1 MRSKQ
6 INNTP
11 INQIMLILIIL
22 LICIL
27 VFKNLLYYLPGFLGA
42 VTLYILFR
50 SAYFSLTEK
59 RKWNKSLTSVM
70 YIFISVVFIVL
81 PIWAIVDY
89 LAPQLSTFLTNT
101 DYIVNQFNLVKEY
114 MSDKPLLKDIDM
126 SDEALLAFLQSLTRY
141 IPSIVNSVVEVGINI
156 VVALFVLYFMQVHG
170 KAMESSIYRAIP
182 FSARSK
188 NEIWNEVNLMVRSN
202 ALGIPI
208 LGICQG
214 LVATLG
220 YWIFDVENYVLLG
233 VLTGVASIVPV
244 LGTMTIYVPVSLM
257 VLASGE
263 TGNGIGLAVYCFFL
277 VGGIDNI
284 LRFTILKTLGNVP
297 PMITVFGVLLG
308 LNMFGMLGLIFGPL
322 ILSSI
327 GVLIKVYSN
336 EFGKGSHLILM
347 EEEERHGFE

>member
-1 MRSKQ
+1 MRAKQ

-27 VFKNLLYYLPGFLGA
+27 IFKNLLYYLPGFLGA
-42 VTLYILFR
+42 ITLYILFR
-50 SAYFSLTEK
+50 SSYFSLTEG

-70 YIFISVVFIVL
+70 YILISIVFIVL

-101 DYIVNQFNLVKEY
+101 DRMVDQFNLVKEY
-114 MSDKPLLKDIDM
+114 MKDKPLLKDIDM
-126 SDEALLAFLQSLTRY
+126 SDEALLAFVQRLTRY
-141 IPSIVNSVVEVGINI
+141 IPNIVNSVVEVVIN
-156 VVALFVLYFMQVHG
+156 VVVTLFVLYFMQVHG
-170 KAMESSIYRAIP
+170 KAMEKAIERAIP
-182 FSARSK
+182 FSVRSK

-214 LVATLG
+214 LVAMLG
-220 YWIFDVENYVLLG
+220 YWIFGVENFVLLG

-244 LGTMTIYVPVSLM
+244 LGTMTIYVPVTIM

-263 TGNGIGLAVYCFFL
+263 TASGIGLAIYCFFL

-322 ILSSI
+322 ILSSV

-336 EFGKGSHLILM
+336 EFGRQSIDVFTQEK
-347 EEEERHGFE
+347 EE

>member
-11 INQIMLILIIL
+11 INQIMLILVIL

-50 SAYFSLTEK
+50 NSYISLTER
-59 RKWNKSLTSVM
+59 RKWNKPLTSIM
-70 YIFISVVFIVL
+70 YVCISVVFIVL

-89 LAPQLSTFLTNT
+89 LTPQLSNFLMNT
-101 DYIVNQFNLVKEY
+101 DHIVHQFNLLKEY
-114 MSDKPLLKDIDM
+114 MNSKALLKDIDM

-141 IPSIVNSVVEVGINI
+141 IPNVVNSVVEVGINI
-156 VVALFVLYFMQVHG
+156 VVALFVLYFMLVHG
-170 KAMESSIYRAIP
+170 KRMEASIYKAIP
-182 FSARSK
+182 FSTRSK

-214 LVATLG
+214 LVAMLG
-220 YWIFDVENYVLLG
+220 YWVFGVENFVLLG

-244 LGTMTIYVPVSLM
+244 LGTMTIYVPVSIM

-263 TGNGIGLAVYCFFL
+263 TANGIGLAVYCFFL

-322 ILSSI
+322 ILSSV
-327 GVLIKVYSN
+327 GLLIRVYSN
-336 EFGKGSHLILM
+336 EYGKGSHLILM
-347 EEEERHGFE
+347 EEDSQMNDN